1 MTLPSALATR
11 DLVKKYGRRRALDG
25 FTLSVPRGA
34 ILGLVG
40 PNGAGKT
47 TWMMVVAGFIR
58 ANAGEIDV
66 LGKGAFDARVH
77 SGRLAILPQDSELPL
92 ESRPR
97 DLLYRFGRLQGLSA
111 EAARKSAADVLA
123 AVNLSDRAD
132 ATIRSLSHGMRKRVM
147 LAQCFVGNPEVVLLD
162 EPLNGL
168 DPAECARMRRFI
180 AACRGR
186 RTIVV
191 SSHNLHDIEV
201 VCTHA
206 AFVAAGRVTSV
217 SPLGS
222 LTQASGRV
230 VYTLAARPADMSALE
245 AAVPGASFEWSEAE
259 HALTCLFRPES
270 DDVAS
275 VNRRLLPALL
285 AQTDVLSA
293 TRGQSLEEAY
303 LSNLG

>member
-1 MTLPSALATR
+1 MNLPSALATR
-11 DLVKKYGRRRALDG
+11 ELVKKYGRRRALDG

-111 EAARKSAADVLA
+111 VAARKSAADVLA